1 MSQNYV
7 ENKIKEALKKASGNK
22 ALARQQ
28 LIAWAMD
35 DTELLQGLTRAH
47 LSGIAAYNIDRV
59 LSGRR
64 VRDANKPK
72 PKAPPK
78 GAMDVAGGEFGAEI
92 LKAVAGN
99 SGAMFGFDDGT
110 PRGKTK
116 VSQSHINAL
125 KLMSKMGKAR
135 Y

>member
-7 ENKIKEALKKASGNK
+7 EKKVKLALQKSSGNK

-35 DTELLQGLTRAH
+35 DAELLQGLTRAH
-47 LSGIAAYNIDRV
+47 LSGIVAYNIDRV
-59 LSGRR
+59 LSGKG
-64 VRDANKPK
+64 VQDAGKPK

-78 GAMDVAGGEFGAEI
+78 KMMQAAGDEFGAEI

-99 SGAMFGFDDGT
+99 SGAVFGFDDGT
-110 PRGKTK
+110 PRAPTK
-116 VSQSHINAL
+116 VSQNHINAL